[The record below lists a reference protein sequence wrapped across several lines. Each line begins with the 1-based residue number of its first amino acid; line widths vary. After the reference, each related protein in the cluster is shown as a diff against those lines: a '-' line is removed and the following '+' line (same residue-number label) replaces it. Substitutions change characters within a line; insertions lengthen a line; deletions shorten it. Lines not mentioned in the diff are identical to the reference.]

1 MDETSD
7 DQSKADNMSDG
18 SGVLSEGFMNLG
30 SDFDGENDTFDSDNG
45 ALKYDLCVLIFAR
58 RVYGKMHGSTG
69 G

>member
-30 SDFDGENDTFDSDNG
+30 SDFDSDNG